1 MAETI
6 IKNAETAET
15 EKLNLSAEQIN
26 CAEIKNGK
34 KTALRLLKDF
44 ISAGAAGAFIGIGG
58 VAYLSAQSKIAGAL
72 FFAIGLFAVCFFKL
86 NLFTGKVCYSLENG
100 KFYILRLFIML
111 LGNFAGAF
119 TLAKLIGLTRLN
131 SLTKSVTPIVEAK
144 LSGGLFSAFLLGV
157 LCNALI
163 YLAVEGYSSG
173 EGGVIKIC
181 ALFLGVSV
189 FVLCGFEHCVANAFY
204 FALCGGLSGYSAWNM
219 IVFLLINVLG
229 NIVGGILT
237 RILSLIAKK

>member
-1 MAETI
+1 MDEKN
-6 IKNAETAET
+6 IKNEISAS
-15 EKLNLSAEQIN
+15 EKSENAFN
-26 CAEIKNGK
+26 KKNEGNGI
-34 KTALRLLKDF
+34 ALGLIKDF
-44 ISAGAAGAFIGIGG
+44 LSAGAAGAFIGIGG

-100 KFYILRLFIML
+100 KFYILRLLIML

-131 SLTKSVTPIVEAK
+131 FLSESVSAIVDAK
-144 LSGGLFSAFLLGV
+144 LSGGLFSAFLLGI

-173 EGGVIKIC
+173 EGAGIKLC

-204 FALCGGLSGYSAWNM
+204 FAFCGCLSGYSVWNM
-219 IVFLLINVLG
+219 LAFLAVNVLG

-237 RILSLIAKK
+237 RIISLIAKK